1 MKKEEYINLLGKAT
15 EGCCVIFV
23 AIGVSLILL
32 AIKWVFFT

>member
-1 MKKEEYINLLGKAT
+1 MKKEEYVNLLAKVN